1 MIPLFGGAAPAA
13 PAERGVAGRGAGPAH
28 RGDADVVNAGGVDA
42 ALAPDCLAMVTD
54 RIVPMLLAEEL
65 ECDWSIGF
73 CIAALDVPPTAK
85 AIAVARDGTMSADGQ
100 PFAKLGVVVLIV
112 LYHWICARMLRA
124 LAANTDQHSHRWFRW
139 FNEVPVL
146 LLVVAVALVVVK
158 PF

>member
-1 MIPLFGGAAPAA
+1 MQGQRLLQPGAYALYHLRHVRALSHGVEGDDEFIAIDAP
-13 PAERGVAGRGAGPAH
+13 GNGWLH
-28 RGDADVVNAGGVDA
+28 
-42 ALAPDCLAMVTD
+42 
-54 RIVPMLLAEEL
+54 
-65 ECDWSIGF
+65 
-73 CIAALDVPPTAK
+73 
-85 AIAVARDGTMSADGQ
+85 
-100 PFAKLGVVVLIV
+100 AKLGVVVLIV

>member
-1 MIPLFGGAAPAA
+1 MSTSYLWIKTFHLLFVMAWMASVFYLPRILVNIAEAGDASPPVRERLLLMGRRLYRFGHVMFGIAFILGLVLWLGYKVIPDFPTMVASGGA
-13 PAERGVAGRGAGPAH
+13 GWLH
-28 RGDADVVNAGGVDA
+28 
-42 ALAPDCLAMVTD
+42 
-54 RIVPMLLAEEL
+54 
-65 ECDWSIGF
+65 
-73 CIAALDVPPTAK
+73 
-85 AIAVARDGTMSADGQ
+85 
-100 PFAKLGVVVLIV
+100 AKLGVVVLIV